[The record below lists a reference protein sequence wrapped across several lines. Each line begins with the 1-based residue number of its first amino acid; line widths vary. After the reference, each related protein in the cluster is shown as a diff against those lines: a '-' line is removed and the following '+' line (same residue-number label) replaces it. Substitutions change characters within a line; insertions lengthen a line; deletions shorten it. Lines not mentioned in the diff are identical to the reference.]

1 MTEPRR
7 RGPKPSVE
15 KRDAIIRSALEQFA
29 RRGVDAST
37 TREIAEG
44 AGTTERTLFKHFR
57 SKAVLVQA
65 AIEDVSFAFMDA
77 RRFGRVHE
85 ERPFTRDEFSRW
97 HRDFLR
103 DRVAIALAAPD
114 NYRILF
120 SELLRDQD
128 FRKRYGQRWMD
139 GVFLPMVAQFEKMQK
154 ASEIGL
160 AQTPVALA
168 GAFFSLNLGFLVS
181 RFALAP
187 EMGWDNEGSIES
199 VASMFL
205 AIATSTAHPAP

>member
-7 RGPKPSVE
+7 RGPRPSPE
-15 KRDAIIRSALEQFA
+15 KREAIIRSALEQFA

-37 TREIAEG
+37 TRNIAEG
-44 AGTTERTLFKHFR
+44 AGTTERTLFKHFGT
-57 SKAVLVQA
+57 KAALVQA
-65 AIEDVSFAFMDA
+65 AIEEVTFEFMDA
-77 RRFGRVHE
+77 RRFGRVHD

-103 DRVAIALAAPD
+103 DRVAVALGAPD

-139 GVFLPMVAQFEKMQK
+139 GVFLPLVGQFEKMQE
-154 ASEIGL
+154 AGEIGL

-168 GAFFSLNLGFLVS
+168 GAFFNLNLGFLVT

-187 EMGWDNEGSIES
+187 EMHWDDEQNIET

-205 AIATSTAHPAP
+205 AIAASGARTAR